1 VRSAVSGLWR
11 EKWINLLSVLTIAS
25 GLLLISVAFLLVF
38 NLSAAVRDLPERFS
52 MMVFLENGLS
62 AERMQELVSETRA
75 MPGVRSARFIS
86 REEAL
91 SELRAML
98 EDSGQVLEGL
108 DENPL
113 PASVEV
119 KVEESAVTVERAGEL
134 ARRMEDLEGVEDVQY
149 GERVLSIIQSVRR
162 YTETMGALLVGV
174 LAAAMVFVCYSTVKI
189 LFYRKRA
196 EVDTIKLLGAT
207 KGFIRGPFLIEG
219 GVLGAAG
226 GSVSVLALLA
236 LYSSLYLKLAG
247 SFPLLTAL
255 VLPGWFLLYPPAL
268 GLAIGVAGAY
278 IAIGRIRF

>member
-1 VRSAVSGLWR
+1 
-11 EKWINLLSVLTIAS
+11 
-25 GLLLISVAFLLVF
+25 
-38 NLSAAVRDLPERFS
+38 